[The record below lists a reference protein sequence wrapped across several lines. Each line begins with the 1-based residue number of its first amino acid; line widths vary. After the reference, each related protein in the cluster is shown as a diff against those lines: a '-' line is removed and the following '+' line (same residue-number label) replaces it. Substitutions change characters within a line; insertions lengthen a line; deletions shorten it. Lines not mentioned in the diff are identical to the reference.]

1 MLNQSQRSTD
11 GQRKLMLWELKLD
24 ILQVDSNS
32 NAHQVTS
39 GRLNSSV
46 RVISTSL
53 CVILTFLTTIG
64 DCPGLVEIYCAISDV
79 IFDLF

>member
-39 GRLNSSV
+39 GLLNSSV

-64 DCPGLVEIYCAISDV
+64 DCPGLVEIYRAISDV